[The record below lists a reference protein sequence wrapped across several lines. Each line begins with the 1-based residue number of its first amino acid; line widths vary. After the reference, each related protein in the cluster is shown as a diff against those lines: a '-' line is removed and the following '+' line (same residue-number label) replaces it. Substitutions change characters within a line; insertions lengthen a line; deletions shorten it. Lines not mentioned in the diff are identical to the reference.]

1 MPCARRLCPPPVPAH
16 HALGLSLCLCLLS
29 ADHACRPCPRA
40 DPLPGRPC
48 PRPLPSFCSK
58 ARTCFRRPAKPVPCP
73 VVHAPACAPRFCH
86 PGFCAPGL
94 CPLRFLHPCLAR
106 PRVQGVLTARRRR
119 ARPPCVTLKTTCFD
133 GLCSL
138 SRRWHARPGAT
149 KRQRPRRSWR
159 ALRSAMPASHPC
171 CPGPGAVARLAST
184 ARMTRKCSLA
194 PLDRGGTPWRCQTH
208 ARGCAPLQRTSPAH
222 RSRRAWVSPGTPGPA
237 ALTRSPSLHTREGT
251 PRPAAQS
258 VPQGCARGP
267 GCL

>member
-1 MPCARRLCPPPVPAH
+1 MPVPAARALGPCLPSVPKRARVSDALPSRSAVRSSTPPPVP
-16 HALGLSLCLCLLS
+16 
-29 ADHACRPCPRA
+29 
-40 DPLPGRPC
+40 
-48 PRPLPSFCSK
+48 
-58 ARTCFRRPAKPVPCP
+58 
-73 VVHAPACAPRFCH
+73 
-86 PGFCAPGL
+86 PGFCSPGF

-208 ARGCAPLQRTSPAH
+208 ARGCAPLQRTPPAH
-222 RSRRAWVSPGTPGPA
+222 LSSAPCPSGLGVARNAGPCGPYPV
-237 ALTRSPSLHTREGT
+237 TK
-251 PRPAAQS
+251 PAYA
-258 VPQGCARGP
+258 
-267 GCL
+267 